1 MIHPSTR
8 VARVSDVV
16 GDGVFA
22 TARIAKGTIVW
33 TQDAL
38 DRVFPVEAP
47 KSLPPAILAQLERY
61 AHIDENGQY
70 VLCWDSGKLINHSCS
85 PTLRGVGT
93 WFQVARRDIEA
104 GEEITCDYAECNL
117 QEQLHCHCPGT
128 SCRGAVHAD
137 DLLRFASTWDEEA
150 LTLLALVP
158 EVEQPLWPYL
168 LDEPKARAYVEKRTP
183 LPSFRA
189 LYSAG
194 MNDARH

>member
-1 MIHPSTR
+1 VIHPSTR
-8 VARVSDVV
+8 VARVSDLI

-22 TARIAKGTIVW
+22 TAPIPKGTIVW
-33 TQDAL
+33 TQDVL
-38 DRVFPVEAP
+38 DRVYPMEAT
-47 KSLPPAILAQLERY
+47 KDLPPAILALLDHY
-61 AHIDENGQY
+61 AHINENGQY

-104 GEEITCDYAECNL
+104 GEELTCDYAECNI
-117 QEQLHCHCPGT
+117 QQQLHCRCPGT
-128 SCRGAVHAD
+128 ACRGAVHAE
-137 DLLRFASTWDEEA
+137 DLLRFASEWDSEA
-150 LTLLALVP
+150 LGLLGLIS
-158 EVEQPLWPYL
+158 EVDQPLWPYL
-168 LDEPKARAYVEKRTP
+168 LDEREVRAYVEGRVP